1 MQYLHGRVFLQ
12 HGRMLRSARITYP
25 YSKEPYRVHARR
37 LAPNHFHL
45 SPSQSDDERSPKRQ
59 TKNTP
64 KIPPKRTR
72 KQLKSPTKN
81 AKDVNDNTSNVT
93 NSPKTVRKQNN
104 KTKTC
109 KDKKDECRLEVKKK
123 EKSDSKNH
131 VCKKDEM
138 KAKTKIDVPKNVDVT
153 NVEVKKEVKSNWT
166 RDEDKTMLQVLK
178 GEPGSELIFCRIR
191 ELLPHRSVKEIKERF
206 CHVMNLLQQMAVEI
220 T

>member
-1 MQYLHGRVFLQ
+1 
-12 HGRMLRSARITYP
+12 MLRSARVTYP

-45 SPSQSDDERSPKRQ
+45 SPPESDEERSPKRQ
-59 TKNTP
+59 NKNTS
-64 KIPPKRTR
+64 KIPPKRTK
-72 KQLKSPTKN
+72 KQIKSPTKN
-81 AKDVNDNTSNVT
+81 AKDVNDNTNNVT
-93 NSPKTVRKQNN
+93 NSPKTVRKQSN

-109 KDKKDECRLEVKKK
+109 KDKKEECRLDVVKKK
-123 EKSDSKNH
+123 EKIDKNH
-131 VCKKDEM
+131 VCKKDENT
-138 KAKTKIDVPKNVDVT
+138 KAKAKVDVPQIVDVT
-153 NVEVKKEVKSNWT
+153 PNVKVSKEKSNWT

-191 ELLPHRSVKEIKERF
+191 ELLPHRSVSEIKERF